1 LLFEGVVAVEV
12 DGHALTEVGPGAI
25 LGEIAVLAHDV
36 IAIAVIP
43 ARVHDRSELLATLA
57 ALLGVNPVRIADKLD
72 RPIPPTVAR
81 VVAEL
86 PVERFH
92 QIEPRLRAVEGL
104 SFTRHQGRETPAG
117 TRTATLRA
125 VTACRVAV
133 VPEALLDRDALA
145 ELAAGRQTN
154 GP

>member
-1 LLFEGVVAVEV
+1 M

-25 LGEIAVLAHDV
+25 MGAIAVLAHDV
-36 IAIAVIP
+36 MAIAVIP

-72 RPIPPTVAR
+72 RPMPPTVAR

-92 QIEPRLRAVEGL
+92 QIEPRLRAVAGL
-104 SFTRHQGRETPAG
+104 SFTHQGRETPAG